1 MEIFFNTAKDPSD
14 NSSNQIDQ
22 FLGAKNDLLEVDILE
37 LIDLYDEISKYWMS
51 KNCRV
56 SDILAKEGM
65 GFLVPWL
72 AKNNISKLLHQN
84 FQNLSSLNYPEY
96 DNDLRCYLYGRPV
109 GVSVHWIAGNVPVL
123 GVISL
128 FQTLLMKNKNIV
140 KLPLNYKNI
149 LPTILT
155 DLIGNPFFSKE
166 ILKTLQLA
174 LNQVLLLYID
184 KNDFESQKKL
194 SLNADIRICWGGI
207 EAVNSI
213 IGLPKKMNCRDLIF
227 GPKISLGVVAAE
239 GLKSSE
245 DLAQLAGNM
254 ANDVFSFNQ
263 AGCNAPHNLII
274 EKGSSFSLNSIAKE
288 IAKAFEKKALSNP
301 QIIEPIDMFDLLV
314 KEFIY
319 NSNEELTLLQS
330 PNKDWNIF
338 IHHQSLEQLPD
349 PVYLRSIF
357 VSEASSIDDIGKL
370 LPQNTQSIGLLCSES
385 RKPEIIKTLSKYYVD
400 RFPEIGKMSL
410 YQNPWDGYLPMQQ
423 MVKWISSN

>member
-184 KNDFESQKKL
+184 KNDFESQKNYPSMLISEFVGAGLRQSIL
-194 SLNADIRICWGGI
+194 SLAC
-207 EAVNSI
+207 
-213 IGLPKKMNCRDLIF
+213 PKK
-227 GPKISLGVVAAE
+227 
-239 GLKSSE
+239 
-245 DLAQLAGNM
+245 
-254 ANDVFSFNQ
+254 
-263 AGCNAPHNLII
+263 
-274 EKGSSFSLNSIAKE
+274 
-288 IAKAFEKKALSNP
+288 
-301 QIIEPIDMFDLLV
+301 
-314 KEFIY
+314 
-319 NSNEELTLLQS
+319 
-330 PNKDWNIF
+330 
-338 IHHQSLEQLPD
+338 
-349 PVYLRSIF
+349 
-357 VSEASSIDDIGKL
+357 
-370 LPQNTQSIGLLCSES
+370 
-385 RKPEIIKTLSKYYVD
+385 
-400 RFPEIGKMSL
+400 
-410 YQNPWDGYLPMQQ
+410 
-423 MVKWISSN
+423 